1 MPLVRTRHHPLIQVG
16 VNCGVA
22 EPRLDWVATSIAL
35 AHRRRMT
42 WLIES
47 KIEVPRVDSALLH
60 RGRLLARL
68 MDTGERRPI
77 TVVSA
82 PTGYGKT
89 TLLAQWSRAMDAGG
103 VRAIWYTL
111 DEDDTNPATFLAYLA
126 TALNRIGIGGGAMHE
141 ALCSGAIDV
150 PPRRVMALLID
161 AVARSPHEVAIVLD
175 DCHRLEGPAP
185 EATSALIQMMVDR
198 LPGRTRLVFSGRT
211 RPRLRLATLRASD
224 RVEHLALDD
233 LKFTIEESER
243 FLGASLAPAD
253 IEAVHQQV
261 EGWPIGIHLARRHLG
276 ACGSLPANGTA
287 VRLMREECTDVFAEN
302 VVADLPPETR
312 EILLKTSILER
323 LSGPLIERV
332 TGCRDGCAVLRELA
346 ASELFLCQIDS
357 EGEWFRFHA
366 LFAQYLR
373 AQLHAQFPEWLP
385 NLHRLASQWFAAHEF
400 LSEATAHAM
409 ASGGDEF
416 LKEILLRAGGWRL
429 LLRDGAP
436 HFRVFR
442 ELPPAVARSAPSLQL
457 AQIYVMIRDGKLT
470 QARTALDE
478 CYENLERL
486 TPHESSVGRCRALTL
501 EFLLRAVRGQSIESD
516 EIEAIETIAWSAARG
531 DDDLMIS
538 VGNTLAWEWLLAGDF
553 ARCVANA
560 EPTIE
565 RCLRR
570 RTPFLEKFAR
580 VAGTVAHIELG
591 QMQRALDTLRRNR
604 GENRHDVIS
613 QVLEAEITSERGDV
627 AAARARIVPL
637 LSEIGD
643 EQWFD
648 FSMFAFR
655 AAFAVASDE
664 EGIDLSSRCQDIARR
679 LDQPRLEIF
688 ACLAKIH
695 RAILGRRRHELR
707 VEHTEALFR
716 PLPLNA
722 RDWRIEVP
730 RRLVLAEYA
739 LLIGR
744 PEDAAVESRRLC
756 AWLEQ
761 RRHVRYLLR
770 ALVVQAL
777 AEWAKGARGS
787 AMELFERLLAL
798 VAETGITL
806 PLLERSSCLEPLLAA
821 AMEAPA
827 GFTPERIALLD
838 MLRAQSK
845 PQGGTAMSARLPGVE
860 NLLSPRENE
869 ILRGLAAGDTSK
881 ETALRLGIS
890 INTVMFHRKNLYRK
904 LNCFTRSQ
912 ALAAARVRGLL
923 GQTGSP

>member
-1 MPLVRTRHHPLIQVG
+1 
-16 VNCGVA
+16 
-22 EPRLDWVATSIAL
+22 
-35 AHRRRMT
+35 MT

-47 KIEVPRVDSALLH
+47 KIEAPRVDPAFLH

-68 MDTGERRPI
+68 MDTSGKKPI

-89 TLLAQWSRAMDAGG
+89 TLLAQWSRAMDATG

-111 DEDDTNPATFLAYLA
+111 DEDDTNPVTFLAYLA
-126 TALNRIGIGGGAMHE
+126 TALNRIGISAGAMHE
-141 ALCSGAIDV
+141 ALCSGTIDA
-150 PPRRVMALLID
+150 PPRRVMALLVD
-161 AVARSPHEVAIVLD
+161 ALARSPHEVAIVLD
-175 DCHRLEGPAP
+175 DCHRLEGPGP
-185 EATSALIQMMVDR
+185 EATSALIQMMIDR
-198 LPGRTRLVFSGRT
+198 LPERTWLVFSGRT
-211 RPRLRLATLRASD
+211 RPRLRLAALRASD
-224 RVEHLALDD
+224 RVEHITPDD
-233 LKFTIEESER
+233 LKFTLEESEQ
-243 FLGASLAPAD
+243 FLGTSVAKAD
-253 IEAVHQQV
+253 IEVVHQQV

-276 ACGSLPANGTA
+276 ACGSLPLNGTA
-287 VRLMREECTDVFAEN
+287 VRLMREECADVFAEN

-332 TGCRDGCAVLRELA
+332 TGCRDGCAVLRGLA
-346 ASELFLCQIDS
+346 ASELFLYQIDS
-357 EGEWFRFHA
+357 DGEWFRFHA

-373 AQLHAQFPEWLP
+373 SQLQVQFPEAVP
-385 NLHRLASQWFAAHEF
+385 SLHRLASQWFAAHGF
-400 LSEATAHAM
+400 LSEAAAHAM
-409 ASGGDEF
+409 ASGSEEF

-442 ELPPAVARSAPSLQL
+442 ELPPAVARSEPSLQL

-470 QARTALDE
+470 EARTALDE

-501 EFLLRAVRGQSIESD
+501 EFLLRAVRGQPIESD
-516 EIEAIETIAWSAARG
+516 EIEAIENTAWNAARG

-538 VGNTLAWEWLLAGDF
+538 VGNTLAWEWFLAGDF
-553 ARCVANA
+553 ERCVANA

-570 RTPFLEKFAR
+570 RTPFLERFAR
-580 VAGTVAHIELG
+580 VAGTMAHIELG
-591 QMQRALDTLRRNR
+591 QLQRAIDTLRRNR
-604 GENRHDVIS
+604 GDHHHDIIS

-648 FSMFAFR
+648 FSMCAFR
-655 AAFAVASDE
+655 AAFVVASDE
-664 EGIDLSSRCQDIARR
+664 EVIELSIRCQDIARR

-688 ACLAKIH
+688 ACLARIH
-695 RAILGRRRHELR
+695 RMILRRRRHELK

-716 PLPLNA
+716 PLARDA

-739 LLIGR
+739 LLMGR
-744 PEDAAVESRRLC
+744 PDEAASEARRLS

-761 RRHVRYLLR
+761 RSHMRYLLR

-777 AEWAKGARGS
+777 AEWARGARAA
-787 AMELFERLLAL
+787 AMEIFERLLSL
-798 VAETGITL
+798 VAETGVAL
-806 PLLERSSCLEPLLAA
+806 PLLERSACLEPLLAA
-821 AMEAPA
+821 AMETQISAA
-827 GFTPERIALLD
+827 PERIALLGV
-838 MLRAQSK
+838 LRAQSK
-845 PQGGTAMSARLPGVE
+845 PEGGMVVPARQPCPE
-860 NLLSPRENE
+860 NLLSPREAE

-923 GQTGSP
+923 GPAGSF